1 MNLLKKQKL
10 EDQSL
15 LIIHQNDYKNLQ
27 IEYMNLGKITLIT
40 PPDKLFNM
48 NLSYLLVKP
57 SNYIKQQFQTILSK
71 SIDDLNIFM
80 FDEQETDISW
90 MLSVAQQVDVVIV
103 DIDNCDVITQKSVT
117 FLLAQPNAHY
127 ITKDETTPYNLIS
140 KNRIWDLDQIVEQ
153 FSDNQEDDDES
164 QD

>member
-1 MNLLKKQKL
+1 V
-10 EDQSL
+10 DQSL
-15 LIIHQNDYKNLQ
+15 PIIQENDYKNLQ
-27 IEYMNLGKITLIT
+27 VGYMNLGKITLIT

-57 SNYIKQQFQTILSK
+57 SNYIKQQFQSILSR
-71 SIDDLNIFM
+71 SIDDLNVFM

-90 MLSVAQQVDVVIV
+90 MLSVAQQVDIVIV
-103 DIDNCDVITQKSVT
+103 DVDNCDTITQKFVT
-117 FLLAQPNAHY
+117 FLLAQPNTHY

-153 FSDNQEDDDES
+153 FSDNEEEDDDES
-164 QD
+164 